1 MDPLAGKGSAMA
13 EQMPGEL
20 IYTYD
25 HLRIT
30 GATSYGA
37 PPFDAVISGA
47 AGLPPHGARYDFTLE
62 GRITGPRLSGTFRGV
77 DYINVHPDGR
87 AELHIHA
94 EITTE
99 DSKKIALFAD
109 GVLRFPDGLPV
120 GELRENVTMTTS
132 EPGYE
137 WVNALQIWAVG
148 TCDVT
153 TGEVQIAG
161 YAV

>member
-1 MDPLAGKGSAMA
+1 MA

-20 IYTYD
+20 IYEYED
-25 HLRIT
+25 LRIT
-30 GATSYGA
+30 GVTSYGA
-37 PPFDAVISGA
+37 PPFDAVMSGA

-62 GRITGPRLSGTFRGV
+62 GRVKGPRLRGTFHGV
-77 DYINVHPDGR
+77 DYINVRPDGR

-94 EITTE
+94 EVTTE
-99 DSKKIALFAD
+99 DGKKIALSAA
-109 GVLRFPDGLPV
+109 GLARFPDGPPM
-120 GELRENVTMTTS
+120 GELRENVTMTTA

-148 TCDVT
+148 RCDVT
-153 TGEVQIAG
+153 TGEVQITG